1 MFLLYREPEFSSL
14 KVGNLVLAKSFESGL
29 WARAIILDITHG
41 TSNNEGSCVVKYETK
56 GLGEI
61 EVPMQNIFPL
71 NRNGIVLHKYIY
83 VDYSHT
89 LQ

>member
-1 MFLLYREPEFSSL
+1 L
-14 KVGNLVLAKSFESGL
+14 KVGNLVLAKSFEGGL

-41 TSNNEGSCVVKYETK
+41 TLNNEGSCVVKYETK

-71 NRNGIVLHKYIY
+71 NGKGIILHKYIY
-83 VDYSHT
+83 VEYNYT

>member
-1 MFLLYREPEFSSL
+1 M
-14 KVGNLVLAKSFESGL
+14 KVGNLVLAKSSEGGL

-41 TSNNEGSCVVKYETK
+41 TLTDEGSCIVKYETK

-71 NRNGIVLHKYIY
+71 NGNGIVLLKCICVEYNTSELIKF
-83 VDYSHT
+83 
-89 LQ
+89 